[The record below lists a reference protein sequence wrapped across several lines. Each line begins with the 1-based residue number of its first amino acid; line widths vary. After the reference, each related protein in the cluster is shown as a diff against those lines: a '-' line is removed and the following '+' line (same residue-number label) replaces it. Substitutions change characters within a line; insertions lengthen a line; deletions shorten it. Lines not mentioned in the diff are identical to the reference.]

1 MSIWKRKPLHLL
13 LDEATESEK
22 GLKKTLTAS
31 GLTALGVGAIIG
43 AGLFSITGL
52 AAASNA
58 GPAITISFL
67 VAALGCIFAGLCYA
81 EFSSMIPVAG
91 SAYTYSFATM
101 GEFVAW
107 IIGWDLVLEYAVGA
121 ATVSISWSRYL
132 GKFLGNYGIHL
143 DTDFMLS
150 PFEGGIIN
158 LPAVFIVM
166 VMSFVLMRGTKE
178 SAFVNG
184 IIVLLK
190 VAVVLVFIALG
201 WQYIRPENYTPY
213 IPPNTGTFGEFGFS
227 GIIRAAAI
235 VFFAYI
241 GFDAVSTAAQE
252 AKNPKRD
259 MPIGILLSL
268 GVCTLLYILFAHVM
282 TGVVNYQAFAGADGI
297 APVAI
302 AIDAMGVPNAAGM
315 IIPAYP
321 WLNNLILLAILAG
334 YASVILVML
343 MGQSRVFFSMSKDG
357 LMPKMFSDVHP
368 KFRTPA
374 KNNMLFMVL
383 VSLFAAFVPARVV
396 GEMTSIGTLF
406 AFILVCIGVIIMR
419 VKMPDAPRA
428 FRTPLVPLVPIL
440 GVAVCLFMMVFLPLD
455 TWIRL
460 IVWMIIGFDLYL
472 FYGMK
477 NSFLNKG
484 TFTGSSY
491 KIVSISGIGMV
502 ISLIIVAIIH
512 HHGGE
517 ADDNILYYFSLIFA
531 AIHALVYGLSYMK
544 TRSLK

>member
-1 MSIWKRKPLHLL
+1 MSIWRRKPLNQL
-13 LDEATESEK
+13 LDEASDNEK
-22 GLKKTLTAS
+22 GLKKTLTAT

-52 AAASNA
+52 AAATNA

-67 VAALGCIFAGLCYA
+67 VAAFGCIFAGLCYA

-132 GKFLGNYGIHL
+132 GKFLHGYGIHIP
-143 DTDFMLS
+143 DEYMLS
-150 PFEGGIIN
+150 PFEGGFLN
-158 LPAVFIVM
+158 VPAVFIVIL
-166 VMSFVLMRGTKE
+166 MSLVLMRGTKE
-178 SAFVNG
+178 SALVNG
-184 IIVLLK
+184 IIVALK
-190 VAVVLVFIALG
+190 VTVVIVFIALG
-201 WQYIRPENYTPY
+201 WQYIKPENYQPY
-213 IPPNTGTFGEFGFS
+213 IPANTGEFGEFGFS

-282 TGVVNYQAFAGADGI
+282 TGVVNYQAFAGKDGI

-302 AIDAMGVPNAAGM
+302 AIDAMGPANAAGM
-315 IIPAYP
+315 ITPAYP
-321 WLNNLILLAILAG
+321 WLNNAILLAILAG

-357 LMPKMFSDVHP
+357 LMPKVFSDVHP

-406 AFILVCIGVIIMR
+406 AFILVCIGVLIMR
-419 VKMPDAPRA
+419 KKMPEAPRA

-440 GVAVCLFMMVFLPLD
+440 GVGVCLFMMVFLPLD

-484 TFTGSSY
+484 DFGASSF
-491 KIVSISGIGMV
+491 KFVSASGIGMV
-502 ISLIIVAIIH
+502 LSLIVVAFIH
-512 HHGGE
+512 HE
-517 ADDNILYYFSLIFA
+517 DAADNVLFYFSLIFA
-531 AIHALVYGLSYMK
+531 ALHLLLYGFTYTKK
-544 TRSLK
+544 TA

>member
-1 MSIWKRKPLHLL
+1 MSIWKRKPLNVL
-13 LDEATESEK
+13 LDEANESEK
-22 GLKKTLTAS
+22 GLKKTLSAT

-52 AAASNA
+52 AAATNA

-132 GKFLGNYGIHL
+132 GKFLENYGIYI
-143 DTDFMLS
+143 DKDYMMS

-158 LPAVFIVM
+158 IPAVLIVV
-166 VMSFVLMRGTKE
+166 VMSLVLMRGTKE

-184 IIVLLK
+184 IIVALK

-201 WQYIRPENYTPY
+201 WQYIRPENLTPY
-213 IPPNTGTFGEFGFS
+213 IPENTGTFGEFGFS

-282 TGVVNYQAFAGADGI
+282 TGVVNYSAFAGADGI

-302 AIDAMGVPNAAGM
+302 AIDAMGPMDSSGM
-315 IIPAYP
+315 ITPAYP
-321 WLNNLILLAILAG
+321 WLNNAILLAILGG

-357 LMPKMFSDVHP
+357 LMPKVFSDVHP

-383 VSLFAAFVPARVV
+383 VSVFAAFVPARVV

-406 AFILVCIGVIIMR
+406 AFILVCIGVLIMR
-419 VKMPDAPRA
+419 KKMPEAPRA

-440 GVAVCLFMMVFLPLD
+440 GIGVCLFMMVFLPLD

-460 IVWMIIGFDLYL
+460 IVWMMIGFDLYL
-472 FYGMK
+472 FYGMR

-484 TFTGSSY
+484 EFGQNSY
-491 KIVSISGIGMV
+491 KFVSASGIGMV
-502 ISLIIVAIIH
+502 LALVAVAFIH
-512 HHGGE
+512 HEG
-517 ADDNILYYFSLIFA
+517 ANDYILFYFSLIF
-531 AIHALVYGLSYMK
+531 
-544 TRSLK
+544 

>member
-1 MSIWKRKPLHLL
+1 MSIWKRKPLDQLL
-13 LDEATESEK
+13 AEAADSEK
-22 GLKKTLTAS
+22 GLKKTLTAP
-31 GLTALGVGAIIG
+31 GLVALGIGAIIG

-52 AAASNA
+52 AASMNA

-67 VAALGCIFAGLCYA
+67 VAAFGCVFAGLCYA

-101 GEFVAW
+101 GEFIAW

-121 ATVSISWSRYL
+121 ATVSISWSRYF
-132 GKFLGNYGIHL
+132 GKFLSGYGIHINEAY
-143 DTDFMLS
+143 MLS

-158 LPAVFIVM
+158 IPAVLIVM
-166 VMSFVLMRGTKE
+166 IMSLILIRGTKE

-190 VAVVLVFIALG
+190 VTVVLVFIAVG

-213 IPPNTGTFGEFGFS
+213 IPENTGKFGEFGFS

-268 GVCTLLYILFAHVM
+268 AICTILYILFAHVM
-282 TGVVNYQAFAGADGI
+282 TGVVNYQAFAGKDGI

-302 AIDAMGVPNAAGM
+302 AVESMGDVGANGM
-315 IIPAYP
+315 ITPAYP
-321 WLNNLILLAILAG
+321 WLNNAILLAILGG

-357 LMPKMFSDVHP
+357 LMPKVFSEVHS

-374 KNNMLFMVL
+374 KNNLLFMII

-406 AFILVCIGVIIMR
+406 AFILVCIGVLIMR
-419 VKMPDAPRA
+419 KRMPDAPRA
-428 FRTPLVPLVPIL
+428 FRTPLVPFVPIA
-440 GVAVCLFMMVFLPLD
+440 GVLVCLFMMIFLPLD

-460 IVWMIIGFDLYL
+460 IAWMMIGFDLYL

-477 NSFLNKG
+477 NSILNNG
-484 TFTGSSY
+484 NFSSGNY
-491 KIVSISGIGMV
+491 KTIAYAGFGMV
-502 ISLIIVAIIH
+502 IALVAVAYINH
-512 HHGGE
+512 LD
-517 ADDNILYYFSLIFA
+517 ANVDSSFLYYFSLVFA
-531 AIHALVYGLSYMK
+531 AVHALIFTYSYNK
-544 TRSLK
+544 SR

>member
-1 MSIWKRKPLHLL
+1 MSIWKRKPLDLL
-13 LDEATESEK
+13 LAEASESEK

-31 GLTALGVGAIIG
+31 GLVALGIGAIIG

-52 AAASNA
+52 AASVNA

-67 VAALGCIFAGLCYA
+67 VAAFGCVFAGLCYA

-101 GEFVAW
+101 GEFMAW

-121 ATVSISWSRYL
+121 ATVSISWSRYF
-132 GKFLGNYGIHL
+132 GKFLSGYGIHINESY
-143 DTDFMLS
+143 MLS

-158 LPAVFIVM
+158 IPAVLIVM
-166 VMSFVLMRGTKE
+166 TMSLLLIRGTRE

-184 IIVLLK
+184 LIVLLK
-190 VAVVLVFIALG
+190 VTVVIVFIAVG
-201 WQYIRPENYTPY
+201 WQYIKPENYTPY
-213 IPPNTGTFGEFGFS
+213 IPENTGKFGEFGFS

-268 GVCTLLYILFAHVM
+268 GICTILYILFAHVM
-282 TGVVNYQAFAGADGI
+282 TGVVNYQAFAGKDGI
-297 APVAI
+297 APVAV
-302 AIDAMGVPNAAGM
+302 AVEAMGTVGANGM
-315 IIPAYP
+315 ITPAYP
-321 WLNNLILLAILAG
+321 WLNNAILLAILGG
-334 YASVILVML
+334 YSSVILVML

-357 LMPKMFSDVHP
+357 LMPKVFSEVHS

-374 KNNMLFMVL
+374 KNNLLFMVI
-383 VSLFAAFVPARVV
+383 VSAFAAFVPARVV

-406 AFILVCIGVIIMR
+406 AFILVCIGVLIMR
-419 VKMPDAPRA
+419 KKMPEAPRA
-428 FRTPLVPLVPIL
+428 FRTPFVPFVPIA
-440 GVAVCLFMMVFLPLD
+440 GVLVCLFMMVFLPLD

-460 IVWMIIGFDLYL
+460 IVWMMIGFDFYL

-477 NSFLNKG
+477 NSVLNKG
-484 TFTGSSY
+484 TFSLKSY
-491 KIVSISGIGMV
+491 KTVALSGIGMV
-502 ISLIIVAIIH
+502 IALIIVAFIH
-512 HHGGE
+512 HSDTNN
-517 ADDNILYYFSLIFA
+517 DDHFLFYFSLAFA
-531 AIHALVYGLSYMK
+531 LIHAIVYAFSFKLNK
-544 TRSLK
+544 EN

>member
-13 LDEATESEK
+13 LEEATESEK
-22 GLKKTLTAS
+22 GLKKTLSAT
-31 GLTALGVGAIIG
+31 GLVALGVGAIIG

-52 AAASNA
+52 AAATNA

-67 VAALGCIFAGLCYA
+67 VAAFGCIFAGLCYA

-132 GKFLGNYGIHL
+132 GKFLGGYGIHIP
-143 DTDFMLS
+143 DAYMLS
-150 PFEGGIIN
+150 PFEGGVIN
-158 LPAVFIVM
+158 IPAVLIVM
-166 VMSFVLMRGTKE
+166 IMSLILIRGTKE
-178 SAFVNG
+178 SSFVNG

-190 VAVVLVFIALG
+190 VSVVLVFIAVG
-201 WQYIRPENYTPY
+201 WKYIRPENYSPY
-213 IPPNTGTFGEFGFS
+213 IPENTGTFGEFGFS

-268 GVCTLLYILFAHVM
+268 AVCTILYILFAHVM
-282 TGVVNYQAFAGADGI
+282 TGVVNYQAFAGTDGI

-302 AIDAMGVPNAAGM
+302 AVESMGQANAAG
-315 IIPAYP
+315 IIVPEYP
-321 WLNNLILLAILAG
+321 WLNNAILLAILGG

-357 LMPKMFSDVHP
+357 LMPKVFSEVHP

-374 KNNMLFMVL
+374 KNNLLFMIL
-383 VSLFAAFVPARVV
+383 VSAFAAFVPARVV

-406 AFILVCIGVIIMR
+406 AFILVCIGVLIMR
-419 VKMPDAPRA
+419 KKMPDAPRA

-460 IVWMIIGFDLYL
+460 IVWMMIGFDLYL

-477 NSFLNKG
+477 NSIQNKG
-484 TFTGSSY
+484 NFSLANYKTVAGS
-491 KIVSISGIGMV
+491 GFGMV
-502 ISLIIVAIIH
+502 IALIIVAFIH
-512 HHGGE
+512 HSDPKI
-517 ADDNILYYFSLIFA
+517 DDHFLYYFSLIFA
-531 AIHALVYGLSYMK
+531 AIHIMIYTYSFK
-544 TRSLK
+544 KSR